1 MRFDILTLFPDMFE
15 GPFRESIIKRAVEQG
30 IVSIGIHNIR
40 DCATDKHHITDDM
53 PYGGGGGMVMKS
65 EPIFRAVEAVTQKGD
80 AHVILLTPQ
89 GRLFS
94 HQVARELAQKAH
106 LVLICG
112 RYEGVDERV
121 REFLAHDEI
130 SVGDYVLT
138 GGEIPAMV
146 LVDAVTRL
154 LPGALGHPGAAQDD
168 SLANGLLEH
177 PQHTR
182 PRSFRG
188 HEVPE
193 IILSGN
199 HAEIARWR
207 RRQALQRTLERR
219 PDLLERADLSLE
231 DREYL
236 AHLGWDEYL
245 HTPLDED

>member
-15 GPFRESIIKRAVEQG
+15 GPFRDSIIKRAVEQG
-30 IVSIGIHNIR
+30 IVSIGVHNIR
-40 DCATDKHHITDDM
+40 DYTTDKHHITDDV
-53 PYGGGGGMVMKS
+53 PYGGGGGMVMKP
-65 EPIFRAVEAVTQKGD
+65 EPIFRAVDAVAPKGN

-94 HQVARELAQKAH
+94 HQVACELARKSH

-112 RYEGVDERV
+112 RYEGVDERA
-121 REFLAHDEI
+121 REFLAHDQI

-146 LVDAVTRL
+146 VVDAVTRL

-168 SLANGLLEH
+168 SLASGLLEH
-177 PQHTR
+177 PQYTR

-188 HEVPE
+188 REVPE

-207 RRQALQRTLERR
+207 RQQALQRTLERR
-219 PDLLERADLSLE
+219 PDLLDKAELSPE

-236 AHLGWDEYL
+236 NHLGWDEG
-245 HTPLDED
+245 